1 VPPPPVDRRA
11 RHSSVAEPANQVGE
25 SKAGWGEPEQRA
37 RSRHSA
43 EDSAYSDSDILGSAT
58 PPPAMSPPPP
68 PIPPPS
74 PPSPAD
80 REPVMSPPPSPTARH
95 RTTDPL
101 ETDAPPSGGQSVAEL
116 LARLQTSP
124 SGGGGRRRRED

>member
-1 VPPPPVDRRA
+1 VPPPPVERRG
-11 RHSSVAEPANQVGE
+11 RHSSVAEPADQIGE
-25 SKAGWGEPEQRA
+25 SNGGWREPEQRA

-68 PIPPPS
+68 PIPPS

-101 ETDAPPSGGQSVAEL
+101 DTDAPPSGGQSVAEL